1 MATQDIKAAQGTYS
15 GFISLIKFSIPVLAL
30 IVALVIYL
38 IA

>member
-1 MATQDIKAAQGTYS
+1 MATQDIKAAQGTYA